1 MPKHDPA
8 KLKKVSISL
17 PFGIGSAEWEA
28 DTTERKAAWSLY
40 VELVTRIAVQSL
52 EVDQGLVRE
61 ALNSLYS
68 LFGTTREVL
77 KAAGPDVGASKN
89 SVGGIAIA
97 VLNKEIYLSVGG
109 KPDGIFN
116 QSIWRKFSDLVGW
129 VGKDANGC
137 NFFYDSEEEFTFD
150 ISAHKGHLPVL
161 IEDYQEIIIDI
172 FARIE
177 ACPQFNKDPLKLLN
191 SHLGFQPDTSV
202 IKAVEIIN
210 SLPNI

>member
-97 VLNKEIYLSVGG
+97 VLNNGLRPFLAKWHPILQAWEARRPMGVSVKEHEVS
-109 KPDGIFN
+109 
-116 QSIWRKFSDLVGW
+116 W
-129 VGKDANGC
+129 
-137 NFFYDSEEEFTFD
+137 SEEGKLRSEL
-150 ISAHKGHLPVL
+150 AALRGGLEEYAKALA
-161 IEDYQEIIIDI
+161 II
-172 FARIE
+172 A
-177 ACPQFNKDPLKLLN
+177 
-191 SHLGFQPDTSV
+191 G
-202 IKAVEIIN
+202 VEE
-210 SLPNI
+210 